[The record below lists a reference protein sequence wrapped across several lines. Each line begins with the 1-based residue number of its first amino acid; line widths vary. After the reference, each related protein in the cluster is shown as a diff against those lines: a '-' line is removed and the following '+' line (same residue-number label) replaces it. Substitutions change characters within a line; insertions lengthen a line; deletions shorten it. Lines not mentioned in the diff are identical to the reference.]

1 MKLTEEDKECAFN
14 GTFLRTKIAFISR
27 APGADLRMEEFKIM
41 VQIDGVRT
49 NRTPTGL
56 FHSDTSSSSGF
67 GGIRVGRLE
76 VSLQGHKVA
85 GMVDGLGLVG
95 FLQHSTSVRFL
106 IQALLYLSASFFV
119 CFSREALAEVF
130 QFSLTF

>member
-56 FHSDTSSSSGF
+56 FHSDTSSSSGV
-67 GGIRVGRLE
+67 GGIRVGRPE

-106 IQALLYLSASFFV
+106 IQALLYLSASFSFA
-119 CFSREALAEVF
+119 FLGRR
-130 QFSLTF
+130 

>member
-56 FHSDTSSSSGF
+56 FFSTFIFGEVFNTSST
-67 GGIRVGRLE
+67 L
-76 VSLQGHKVA
+76 
-85 GMVDGLGLVG
+85 LV
-95 FLQHSTSVRFL
+95 RE
-106 IQALLYLSASFFV
+106 FFV
-119 CFSREALAEVF
+119 CFSREALSEVF
-130 QFSLTF
+130 HFF

>member
-1 MKLTEEDKECAFN
+1 MLQYEVNGRGQGVCIQWNFSSDKNC
-14 GTFLRTKIAFISR
+14 FISR
-27 APGADLRMEEFKIM
+27 EKAPGADLRMEEFKIM

-67 GGIRVGRLE
+67 GGIRVGRPE

-106 IQALLYLSASFFV
+106 IQALLYLSASFSFA
-119 CFSREALAEVF
+119 FLRRR
-130 QFSLTF
+130 